1 MVQKSKVYGY
11 ARFATQA
18 QLSDQKVV
26 TKLDMPAPAPQKL
39 LRVCAYAR
47 VSSPKETMLHSLS
60 AQVSYYNSYIQKHP
74 GWLFCGV
81 YADEGISGT
90 KENRDEFQR
99 MMEDCR
105 NGKIDLIGQRERR
118 SPADGGLRSLGDD
131 GAGGIAKTVG

>member
-18 QLSDQKVV
+18 QLTDQKVV

-60 AQVSYYNSYIQKHP
+60 AQVSYYNSYIQKHS

-81 YADEGISGT
+81 YADATVIIGLKQNPTNGRRFSPIFLLYRAFCGA
-90 KENRDEFQR
+90 KHR
-99 MMEDCR
+99 MP
-105 NGKIDLIGQRERR
+105 L
-118 SPADGGLRSLGDD
+118 
-131 GAGGIAKTVG
+131 